1 MVISLHSKYPYSG
14 KRKRGKGEF
23 RHTERADSNKN
34 SPYACNSQFLLLTL
48 RVYHREDTPSRQKKN
63 KFLCFALDFLYLCT

>member
-23 RHTERADSNKN
+23 RHTERADSKIN
-34 SPYACNSQFLLLTL
+34 SPLRLQFSILIANSTC
-48 RVYHREDTPSRQKKN
+48 VPP
-63 KFLCFALDFLYLCT
+63 